1 MKLIKQVYQMIDEI
15 SISQAGTYG
24 RELTLLSPLKKIN
37 YIYGANGAGKTT
49 ISKIIDDLKLF
60 PNCTIKWK
68 NGRALTGFV
77 YNRDFVNNN
86 FQQDNIKGVF
96 TLGENA
102 SGIQEAIDEL
112 IIKRSKEQDAKDSM
126 KNQLEVGSNKEV
138 SVIKQI
144 EENELNFKNNCWKQK
159 IKHDEYFQKAFKGV
173 RSNAVNFRDR
183 VIAEKKNNTSL
194 LLTLT
199 ELIEKSK
206 IIFSDELKEV
216 NKVPYPN
223 FDDLTRLNGSGVL
236 MEVIVGKE
244 DTIVSELIK
253 NLNNSDWIKQGLK
266 YYDSDHGVCPFCQQ
280 SMEDSI
286 KDSLESYFDKTY
298 EEKKDEVKLLID
310 KFESSLLVLQA
321 YYEGVINTGNDFLD
335 IKLFESLWGVLI
347 IKIRSNI
354 SNVKNKLS
362 NLSKP
367 IELESLEDNI
377 HSIRSLIDGA
387 NSNID
392 DNNKLFANITIEE
405 KNLTSEIWSYIVKNE
420 LKDEID
426 DYLQK
431 EKTLS
436 SRKEGLEKGMVSKG
450 ISIVK
455 INGEISNEERKRTS
469 VRPTIEE
476 INKIISSFGFKN
488 FHLDCAS
495 DDYHY
500 TILREDGS
508 NALDTLSEGEKT
520 FVTFLYFF
528 CLIKGSTAATGVMD
542 ERIVVFDDPVSSLDS
557 DILFIVS
564 SLMKKIVKDVRDS
577 KGKIK
582 QFFCLTHNIYFHK
595 ELTFDM
601 DRGGETARPFE
612 TFWVVRKKDG
622 ISYIENHE
630 SNPVKN
636 SYDLL
641 WSELRRKDSNC
652 ATIQNT
658 MRRIL
663 ENYFKILGGVDVWS
677 LEEHFDGEEKLI
689 FKALFSWVNDGSHYS
704 GDDLFLTIND
714 NAVDKYKLI
723 FQKVFEFSE
732 HTAHFK
738 MMMGSMYSPLPSS
751 DDGDTMINVE
761 ISANDPLPNAI

>member
-1 MKLIKQVYQMIDEI
+1 VINEI

-24 RELTLLSPLKKIN
+24 REQTLLSPLKKIN

-49 ISKIIDDLKLF
+49 LSKIIGNLQLF
-60 PNCTIKWK
+60 PNCKISWV
-68 NGRALTGFV
+68 NGRTLTSFV
-77 YNRDFVNNN
+77 YNRDFVNDN

-102 SGIQEAIDEL
+102 NGIQDVIDAL
-112 IIKRSKEQDAKDSM
+112 IIKRAKEQDAKDSM
-126 KNQLEVGSNKEV
+126 KNQLEVGSDKEI
-138 SVIKQI
+138 SVINQI
-144 EENELNFKNNCWKQK
+144 KENESNFKNNCWKQK

-173 RSNAVNFRDR
+173 RSNTVNFRDR
-183 VIAEKKNNTSL
+183 VIAEKKNNTSP
-194 LLTLT
+194 LLTLA

-206 IIFSDELKEV
+206 AIFSDELKAV

-223 FDDLTRLNGSGVL
+223 FEILTRLNSSGVL

-253 NLNNSDWIKQGLK
+253 TLNNSDWIRQGLK

-280 SMEDSI
+280 SMEESI

-298 EEKKDEVKLLID
+298 EKKKEEVNLLID
-310 KFESSLLVLQA
+310 SLEANLSVLQG
-321 YYEGVINTGNDFLD
+321 YYEGVINEGNEFLD
-335 IKLFESLWGVLI
+335 INVFESLWGALI

-354 SNVKNKLS
+354 SSVKNKLN

-367 IELESLEDNI
+367 IELESLEDDFHN
-377 HSIRSLIDGA
+377 IRSLINSA

-392 DNNKLFANITIEE
+392 ENNKLFANITTEE
-405 KNLTSEIWSYIVKNE
+405 KKLTSEVWSYIVKNE

-426 DYLQK
+426 DFFK
-431 EKTLS
+431 KDKALS
-436 SRKEGLEKGMVSKG
+436 SRKEGLEKGIVNKE
-450 ISIVK
+450 ISIGN
-455 INGEISNEERKRTS
+455 INEEISNEERKRTS
-469 VRPTIEE
+469 VRPTIDE
-476 INKIISSFGFKN
+476 INKIIRSFGFKN
-488 FHLDCAS
+488 FYLDCAS

-564 SLMKKIVKDVRDS
+564 SLMKKIVKDVRDG
-577 KGKIK
+577 KDKIK

-622 ISYIENHE
+622 ISYIESHE

-663 ENYFKILGGVDVWS
+663 ENYFKILGGVDVWR

-704 GDDLFLTIND
+704 GDDLFLMTND
-714 NAVDKYKLI
+714 NVVDKYKLI
-723 FQKVFEFSE
+723 FQKAFELSE
-732 HTAHFK
+732 HKAHFK
-738 MMMGSMYSPLPSS
+738 MMMGTMYTPLPSS
-751 DDGDTMINVE
+751 DDGGTMVNVE
-761 ISANDPLPNAI
+761 ISANDPLPDVI